1 MLCTRSLSTQPSIK
15 GNVVLLEITI
25 TVILC
30 AIFCFGIAREKMNS
44 AREILG
50 AQVLLDN
57 LQYVFKDCIVVN
69 SHTDDGD
76 VKYVCEVRNPRK
88 LFNPSRSFCEKVWKE
103 LIDLDINAD
112 YFTISINAENIVVFP
127 DGQIKRY
134 RV

>member
-1 MLCTRSLSTQPSIK
+1 M
-15 GNVVLLEITI
+15 LLEITV

-30 AIFCFGIAREKMNS
+30 AIFCFGIAREKINS

-57 LQYVFKDCIVVN
+57 LQYVFKDCIVV
-69 SHTDDGD
+69 SARTVDRD

-88 LFNPSRSFCEKVWKE
+88 LFKPSRSFCEKIWKE

-127 DGQIKRY
+127 DGQVKRY